1 VLKKFLLFCI
11 PFLSFSQSDEIKDV
25 FPLLVVDSPP
35 LFNNCLN
42 FEESEQIKC
51 FEESINNHISDNL
64 IFPEESFDSKEGG
77 RVFVNFTYDK
87 KGSISDINVKGPNE
101 NLENEV
107 TRVIKLL
114 PDLFPAKKDGKDVAV
129 SYALPVDFFLLTQ
142 FNNNEI
148 TIKKG
153 SNIYES
159 ADNRSKVVF
168 FTTNETIL
176 NASMKGD
183 FWLTELNTEGTYLGY
198 VYKDDVIEI
207 NNTKK
212 SNYLFKEPILS
223 NTSTTTSNSL
233 VLNEPKKNDKLDTLI
248 LKNNIVSKEEENRP
262 LSKVQLDQLKL
273 DSDLDNL
280 DYFEQKLNNQQ
291 EINRKVDGFNNSDLY
306 YTKALK
312 VFIKILKDEIDI
324 KYTLLSIENP
334 EAFKNSIYEVKKIKT
349 SQKKVQKLRNR
360 NNYISNQFIQKN
372 FFSYPDDSNIL
383 RLNELIDGLKKME
396 YAISPDIK
404 INNIIAKKENNL
416 SNIQKDK
423 LLEDENNEI
432 TKIDDNS
439 VKETNFEDE
448 PEVDKIYGA
457 YSTIDNTWI
466 EIPKEQ
472 IKIQEPKVDIIS
484 DQPKVNI
491 EKEELKVNIEEEEPR
506 VNIIKEEPKE
516 DIKNDLNINKSTT
529 SSELD
534 VEEAK
539 EKLKQLTSLY
549 NQDLITKDLYDES
562 SKRFKKIIQSKTQVN
577 VDQAKEKLKQLTS
590 LYNQDLISKDLFE
603 ESSKELKLLIE
614 VDAVNRLKLRE
625 TPDITGEEALVRLKT
640 LKTLFDQGL
649 IDKETYDSSS
659 EILKKI
665 ILEN

>member
-1 VLKKFLLFCI
+1 MLKKFLLLCI

-183 FWLTELNTEGTYLGY
+183 FWLTELNSEGTYLGY

-306 YTKALK
+306 YTKMA
-312 VFIKILKDEIDI
+312 IDLEFM
-324 KYTLLSIENP
+324 K
-334 EAFKNSIYEVKKIKT
+334 
-349 SQKKVQKLRNR
+349 RN
-360 NNYISNQFIQKN
+360 Y
-372 FFSYPDDSNIL
+372 L
-383 RLNELIDGLKKME
+383 V
-396 YAISPDIK
+396 SP
-404 INNIIAKKENNL
+404 
-416 SNIQKDK
+416 
-423 LLEDENNEI
+423 
-432 TKIDDNS
+432 
-439 VKETNFEDE
+439 
-448 PEVDKIYGA
+448 
-457 YSTIDNTWI
+457 
-466 EIPKEQ
+466 
-472 IKIQEPKVDIIS
+472 
-484 DQPKVNI
+484 
-491 EKEELKVNIEEEEPR
+491 
-506 VNIIKEEPKE
+506 
-516 DIKNDLNINKSTT
+516 
-529 SSELD
+529 
-534 VEEAK
+534 
-539 EKLKQLTSLY
+539 
-549 NQDLITKDLYDES
+549 
-562 SKRFKKIIQSKTQVN
+562 
-577 VDQAKEKLKQLTS
+577 
-590 LYNQDLISKDLFE
+590 
-603 ESSKELKLLIE
+603 
-614 VDAVNRLKLRE
+614 
-625 TPDITGEEALVRLKT
+625 
-640 LKTLFDQGL
+640 TLF
-649 IDKETYDSSS
+649 
-659 EILKKI
+659 
-665 ILEN
+665 